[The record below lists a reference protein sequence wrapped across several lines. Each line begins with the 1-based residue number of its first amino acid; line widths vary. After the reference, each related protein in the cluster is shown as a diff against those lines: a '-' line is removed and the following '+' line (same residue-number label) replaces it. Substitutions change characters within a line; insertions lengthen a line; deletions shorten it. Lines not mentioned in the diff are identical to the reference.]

1 MGFTVNHAQVQFQ
14 GLYCAVPMCHN
25 TGMETTPAPSSIPG
39 HIKAVVN
46 DDLAYF
52 ESLDLTL
59 AARQRVLQVC
69 SVSASAT
76 SAAWVDL
83 IQSWGFDLD
92 ASTLVASEQRSQS
105 WLWYALARG
114 KIAQAIALVKAGAR
128 RMDVDEQGTS
138 GLGRFIKDNVPFSVD
153 RVLPVLKSL
162 EAYGLGWQN
171 WPDADEM
178 NNHTIKMM
186 GASLGDL
193 VARHD
198 ANLIAISTPLTAQ
211 DALPVRL

>member
-1 MGFTVNHAQVQFQ
+1 
-14 GLYCAVPMCHN
+14 
-25 TGMETTPAPSSIPG
+25 METHLTTSSVPR
-39 HIKAVVN
+39 HIEAVVN

-52 ESLDLTL
+52 EGLELTL
-59 AARQRVLQVC
+59 AARERVLQVC

-76 SAAWVDL
+76 SAGWVDL
-83 IQSWGFDLD
+83 ILSWGFDLD
-92 ASTLVASEQRSQS
+92 ASPLVASQQRSQS

-138 GLGRFIKDNVPFSVD
+138 GLGRFIKDNVPFAID

-162 EAYGLGWQN
+162 EAQGFGWKN
-171 WPDADEM
+171 WPDAEEM
-178 NNHTIKMM
+178 NKDAIKMM

-193 VARHD
+193 VARYD
-198 ANLIAISTPLTAQ
+198 AHSISISTPLTAQ